1 MSALLSFSILFG
13 EFVLINILV
22 GGRYETLQLYLY
34 NKLSAS
40 GHVASAITVTYF
52 VLMAIITSLIVRF
65 TRRSFARKEVS

>member
-22 GGRYETLQLYLY
+22 GGRFETLQLYLY
-34 NKLSAS
+34 AKLSTS
-40 GHVASAITVTYF
+40 GHIASAITVTYF
-52 VLMAIITSLIVRF
+52 ALMAVITGLIVKF